1 MPIKQVNNSNTRGVI
16 VELHVPTIFVML
28 VICCITLAV
37 SALIASERHAGDGLR
52 EWGVALC
59 ILALGYILLSM
70 RGFIPNFLSIVCAN
84 TLLSSSYTV
93 FYYAV
98 HKFHGIRSRPR
109 CLLCGPPLVV
119 FCGML
124 LFPHS
129 IVSRVLIINIM
140 LIFQGIMVQR

>member
-28 VICCITLAV
+28 IICCITLAV

-52 EWGVALC
+52 EWGVTLC
-59 ILALGYILLSM
+59 ILAMGYILLSL
-70 RGFIPNFLSIVCAN
+70 RGLIPNFLSIVCAN
-84 TLLSSSYTV
+84 TLLSSS
-93 FYYAV
+93 FSMLYYAV
-98 HKFHGIRSRPR
+98 HKFLGMRSRPH